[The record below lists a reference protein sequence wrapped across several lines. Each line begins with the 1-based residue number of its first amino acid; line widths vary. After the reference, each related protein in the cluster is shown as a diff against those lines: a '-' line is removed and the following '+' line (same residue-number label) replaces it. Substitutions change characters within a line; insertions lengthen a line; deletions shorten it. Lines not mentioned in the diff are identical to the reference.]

1 MTINIGKL
9 KILCTRK
16 KDHKSYLWDNIYCLR
31 QEIIDDI
38 LESTRSDRHLDEAEL
53 KRKAMLIRKYSR
65 RLKNMSY

>member
-16 KDHKSYLWDNIYCLR
+16 KDHKSYLWNNIYSLR

>member
-16 KDHKSYLWDNIYCLR
+16 KDHKSYLWNNIYSLR

-53 KRKAMLIRKYSR
+53 KHKAMLIRKYSR